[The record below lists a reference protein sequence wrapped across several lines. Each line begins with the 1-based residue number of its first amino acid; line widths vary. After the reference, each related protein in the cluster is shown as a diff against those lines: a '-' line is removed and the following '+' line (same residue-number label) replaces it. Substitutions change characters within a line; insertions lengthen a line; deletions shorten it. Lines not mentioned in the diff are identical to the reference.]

1 MLRWLHL
8 GLVVCAGGSSSVK
21 PLVSIVAYGWSALVA
36 FAGQAGFRA
45 GGRMAEVRDMGLL
58 VLVSADTAGGSEE
71 SSVVIAAAVGCLVG
85 GCSTASGTCCGC
97 SWGTPAEQGLAR

>member
-1 MLRWLHL
+1 MRWSHLR
-8 GLVVCAGGSSSVK
+8 LVVCAGGSSSVK

-71 SSVVIAAAVGCLVG
+71 SSVVTAAAVGCFVG
-85 GCSTASGTCCGC
+85 CGSTASGMCYWAVGC
-97 SWGTPAEQGLAR
+97 TPEEQGLAH

>member
-1 MLRWLHL
+1 LRWSHL
-8 GLVVCAGGSSSVK
+8 RLVVCAGGSSSVK
-21 PLVSIVAYGWSALVA
+21 PLVSIVAHGCPALVA

-45 GGRMAEVRDMGLL
+45 GGRIAEVRDMGLP
-58 VLVSADTAGGSEE
+58 VLVSVDTAGGSEE